1 MLYEEEIEYDA
12 LERERPSL
20 LARLV
25 RLNRYVLG
33 LLILPISLFTFWPPY
48 QQERTLQA
56 LVRQRA
62 ATRDELKKK
71 DDLLKLKLDL
81 IKNDPEYLEITAR
94 DRLSMQKEGETVVQ
108 FHNE

>member
-1 MLYEEEIEYDA
+1 MPYEEIGIDPFVP
-12 LERERPSL
+12 ERPSL

-25 RLNRYVLG
+25 RMNRYMLA

-48 QQERTLQA
+48 REERAQQEV
-56 LVRQRA
+56 VRQRTVTKNA
-62 ATRDELKKK
+62 LKKEA
-71 DDLLKLKLDL
+71 DLLKLKLDL